1 MLPLSYINQFA
12 YHNRSNPAAQTSAM
26 LPLSYINQFAYCPRR
41 FWYMYVQG
49 EMVENA
55 HVLRSVLNHEHAHT
69 PGYETVPSG
78 VTVHRRV
85 AVYSHT
91 LGITG
96 YTDLLEEQADGRLVP
111 VEYKQGRQGQWHN
124 DEAQLCVQALCLEE
138 MTGKVIDAGA
148 LFYFGSRR
156 RIEVRFTSELR
167 ALTRTLIDEMG
178 RVLASERIP
187 PHTQHRQ
194 RCRGCSLYDI
204 CLPKETERLQNGKMT
219 R

>member
-1 MLPLSYINQFA
+1 MTDL
-12 YHNRSNPAAQTSAM
+12 
-26 LPLSYINQFAYCPRR
+26 LPLSYINQFAYCARR

-55 HVLRSVLNHEHAHT
+55 HVLRGVLNHERAHT
-69 PGYETVPSG
+69 PGYETVPAG
-78 VTVHRRV
+78 VIVHRRV

-96 YTDLLEEQADGRLVP
+96 YTDLLEEHADGRLVP

-124 DEAQLCVQALCLEE
+124 DEAQLCAQALCLEE
-138 MTGKVIDAGA
+138 MTGQAIEAGA

-156 RIEVRFTSELR
+156 RVAVSFTPHLR
-167 ALTRTLIDEMG
+167 ALTRTCIEQMRRL
-178 RVLASERIP
+178 LANEHIP
-187 PHTQHRQ
+187 PHTDQRQ

-204 CLPKETERLQNGKMT
+204 CLPQETEQLQ
-219 R
+219 RSQ